1 MQLKPELENL
11 VNQTKNSLGEV
22 KRVALDQAWK
32 ILQLAVAYSVQVIE
46 NKFINLSG
54 KDKKTIALDFINSF
68 YDSVFVIVDI
78 PFVPNT
84 IEPIIHRYVKKTL
97 MIMVGSSIDA
107 TVTIFKNTGIFN
119 KKEELS

>member
-22 KRVALDQAWK
+22 KRIALDQAWT
-32 ILQLAVAYSVQVIE
+32 ILQLAVAHSVQIIE
-46 NKFINLSG
+46 NKFTNLSG

-78 PFVPNT
+78 PFVPNA
-84 IEPIIHRYVKKTL
+84 IEPIIHRYVKKIL